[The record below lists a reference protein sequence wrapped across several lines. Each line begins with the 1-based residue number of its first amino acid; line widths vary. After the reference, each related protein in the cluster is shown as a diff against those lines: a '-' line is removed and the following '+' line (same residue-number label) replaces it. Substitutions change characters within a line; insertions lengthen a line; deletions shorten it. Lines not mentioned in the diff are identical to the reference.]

1 MQTIVS
7 GRIFEKSSRFSAV
20 DKSVTVDHYFNVVS
34 KTNEAVYLVDI
45 VTSTFQ
51 VKESSLG
58 KRGRFS
64 SACLSNADRLK
75 TKYI

>member
-7 GRIFEKSSRFSAV
+7 GTIFEKSSRFSA
-20 DKSVTVDHYFNVVS
+20 DKSVIVDHYFNVVS